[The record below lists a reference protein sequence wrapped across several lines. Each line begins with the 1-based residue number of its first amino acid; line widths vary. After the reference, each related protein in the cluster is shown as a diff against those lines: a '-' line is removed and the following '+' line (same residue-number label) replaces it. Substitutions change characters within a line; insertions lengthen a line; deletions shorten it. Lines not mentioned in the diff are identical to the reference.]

1 MGYVNSATTTT
12 LTAKLTPL
20 GRRKLILTNN
30 NLITSFSLGDSDAN
44 YNATL
49 PLTTGQVPAD
59 GGSIGPYNSTTNSV
73 GPNVKIET
81 VLTVNNTGALTK
93 PVEPE
98 SSQLTTEYI
107 AIGQTAI
114 TGAAN
119 IKSNLVNRNN
129 INTDP
134 LVNLYHSFNLPLN
147 TSDDY
152 KFTGLTAAQGG
163 YLDTAYSGLAQSQI
177 AVIAI
182 GNSQY
187 GELID
192 GKSLKIDITTATLS
206 LTYTIYATY
215 ENTGVSLANQD
226 ASYYDDS
233 SNAKIF
239 GENIAFLVS
248 DDIQKP
254 NGGDTTLS
262 WATGFGT
269 AKPYSLN
276 NKQLF
281 NFNTNTNLS
290 LYADKLVGIAYL
302 DRGFAVITHP
312 DIVFWFNFA
321 NTSASTVTLDSVSSQ
336 IIQNVTCI
344 ANRGE
349 FGVSTNTT
357 FKVTDTPRISEVGLY
372 DMDNDLIA
380 IAKLDR
386 HLLKNVN
393 EFLALGV
400 KISI

>member
-44 YNATL
+44 YSATL

-93 PVEPE
+93 AVEPE
-98 SSQLTTEYI
+98 SSQLTTEYV
-107 AIGQTAI
+107 AIGQTVI

-119 IKSNLVNRNN
+119 LKSNFVDRNN

-134 LVNLYHSFNLPLN
+134 LVNLYHSFNLSLN

-152 KFTGLTAAQGG
+152 KFTGLTSAQGG
-163 YLDTAYSGLAQSQI
+163 YSDTAYSGLAQSQI

-192 GKSLKIDITTATLS
+192 GKSLKVEITTPVS

-226 ASYYDDS
+226 ASYYDNS
-233 SNAKIF
+233 SKSKIF

-248 DDIQKP
+248 DDIQTP
-254 NGGDTTLS
+254 NGGDSTLS
-262 WATGFGT
+262 WVTGFGT

-302 DRGFAVITHP
+302 DRGFV
-312 DIVFWFNFA
+312 DE
-321 NTSASTVTLDSVSSQ
+321 VSS
-336 IIQNVTCI
+336 
-344 ANRGE
+344 
-349 FGVSTNTT
+349 
-357 FKVTDTPRISEVGLY
+357 
-372 DMDNDLIA
+372 
-380 IAKLDR
+380 
-386 HLLKNVN
+386 
-393 EFLALGV
+393 
-400 KISI
+400 

>member
-44 YNATL
+44 YSATL

-93 PVEPE
+93 AVEPE

-119 IKSNLVNRNN
+119 IKSNLVNRSN

-134 LVNLYHSFNLPLN
+134 LVNLYHSFRLPLN

-152 KFTGLTAAQGG
+152 RFTGFTAAQGG

-192 GKSLKIDITTATLS
+192 GKSLKIDITTAAPL

-226 ASYYDDS
+226 ASYYDNS

-254 NGGDTTLS
+254 NGGDATLS

-372 DMDNDLIA
+372 DTDNDLIA

>member
-93 PVEPE
+93 LVEPE

-107 AIGQTAI
+107 AIGQTII

-119 IKSNLVNRNN
+119 LKSNAVNRNN

-152 KFTGLTAAQGG
+152 RFTGLTSAQGG
-163 YLDTAYSGLAQSQI
+163 YSDTAYSGLGQSQI

-192 GKSLKIDITTATLS
+192 GKSLKIDITTAVPLLS
-206 LTYTIYATY
+206 YTIYATY

-226 ASYYDDS
+226 ASYYDNS
-233 SNAKIF
+233 SKSKIF

-248 DDIQKP
+248 DDIQRP
-254 NGGDTTLS
+254 NGGDATLS

-281 NFNTNTNLS
+281 NFNTNTNLN

-312 DIVFWFNFA
+312 DIVFWFNILG
-321 NTSASTVTLDSVSSQ
+321 TSASTVTLDSVSSQ

-349 FGVSTNTT
+349 FGVSTNST
-357 FKVTDTPRISEVGLY
+357 FKVNDTPRISEVGLY
-372 DMDNDLIA
+372 DTNGDLIA

>member
-1 MGYVNSATTTT
+1 MGYINTATTTT

-30 NLITSFSLGDSDAN
+30 NLITSFSLGDSDSN
-44 YNATL
+44 YNTSL
-49 PLTTGQVPAD
+49 PLTTGQVPGD
-59 GGSIGPYNSTTNSV
+59 GGSIGPYNSVTNSV
-73 GPNVKIET
+73 GPNVKIES
-81 VLTVNNTGALTK
+81 VLLVNNQGSLTK
-93 PVEPE
+93 LVEPE

-107 AIGQTAI
+107 AIGQTII
-114 TGAAN
+114 TGATN
-119 IKSNLVNRNN
+119 IQSNLVNRNN
-129 INTDP
+129 INTDS
-134 LVNLYHSFNLPLN
+134 LVNLYSSFNLPLS

-152 KFTGLTAAQGG
+152 KFTGLTSAQGG
-163 YLDTAYSGLAQSQI
+163 YSDTAYSGLAQSQI
-177 AVIAI
+177 AVVAI

-192 GKSLKIDITTATLS
+192 GKSLKVVVTTSVA
-206 LTYTIYATY
+206 LTYTMYTTY

-226 ASYYDDS
+226 ASYYDNS
-233 SNAKIF
+233 TNAKLF

-254 NGGDTTLS
+254 NGGDATLS

-281 NFNTNTNLS
+281 NFSTNTNLS
-290 LYADKLVGIAYL
+290 QYADKLVGIAYL

-312 DIVFWFNFA
+312 DIVYWFNF
-321 NTSASTVTLDSVSSQ
+321 NGTSASTVTLDSVSSQ

-349 FGVSTNTT
+349 FGTSTNKT

-372 DMDNDLIA
+372 DTDNELIA

>member
-49 PLTTGQVPAD
+49 PLTTGQVPSD

-93 PVEPE
+93 AVEPE

-107 AIGQTAI
+107 AIGQTVI
-114 TGAAN
+114 TGATN
-119 IKSNLVNRNN
+119 IKSNFVDRNN

-152 KFTGLTAAQGG
+152 KFTGLTSAQGG
-163 YLDTAYSGLAQSQI
+163 YLNTAYSGLAQSQI

-192 GKSLKIDITTATLS
+192 GKSLKIVVATPVAI
-206 LTYTIYATY
+206 TYTMYTTY

-226 ASYYDDS
+226 ASYYDNS
-233 SNAKIF
+233 PNAKIF

-248 DDIQKP
+248 DDIQTP
-254 NGGDTTLS
+254 NGGDPTLS
-262 WATGFGT
+262 WSTGFGT

-281 NFNTNTNLS
+281 NFNTNTNLN

-312 DIVFWFNFA
+312 DIVFWFSLIG
-321 NTSASTVTLDSVSSQ
+321 TSASTITLDSVSSQ

-372 DMDNDLIA
+372 DTDNDLIA

>member
-44 YNATL
+44 YSATL

-93 PVEPE
+93 AVEPE

-134 LVNLYHSFNLPLN
+134 LVNLYHSFRLPLN
-147 TSDDY
+147 ISDDY
-152 KFTGLTAAQGG
+152 KFTGFTAAQGG

-192 GKSLKIDITTATLS
+192 GKSLKIDITTAAPL

-226 ASYYDDS
+226 ASYYDNS

-254 NGGDTTLS
+254 NGGDATLS

-312 DIVFWFNFA
+312 DIVFWFNFVD
-321 NTSASTVTLDSVSSQ
+321 TSASTVTLDSVSSQ

-372 DMDNDLIA
+372 DTDNDLIA